1 MSEATPLI
9 RRDEIDFLLFDWLG
23 CGEGGTRDVIE
34 ATMDVATRL
43 AEDMFVPC
51 AARSDIEEPVLKD
64 GAVHVLPDI
73 AAALRQYTELGL
85 FSASFDEGLGGLGL
99 STLVCSALYAQFAA
113 ANIAAAG
120 YPMLSNAN
128 ARVIAAFGTEAQID
142 SFARPGIEGR
152 WYGTMCLSEP
162 QAGSSLGDIRTRAV
176 KDGEDALGLR
186 FRLTGNKMWI
196 SGGDQDISENIVHLV
211 LAKEPGPDGALIEG
225 TAGISLFIVPKIL
238 PDGTRNDV
246 TIAGLNHKMGYRGV
260 PNCLVNFGEAS
271 GAVGWRL
278 GEAGC
283 GLKYMFQMMNEA
295 RIAVGTGAAALAYR
309 GYMHALRYA
318 GERLQ
323 GRRIGERSGNP
334 VPIIAHADVRA
345 MLMRQKVYA
354 EGALALCF
362 YCADLAD
369 AHGDMALQDLLGLLT
384 PIAKS
389 WPSEFGLLANDLAIQ
404 VHGGYG
410 YTRDFEVERL
420 WRDNRLNPIHEG
432 TTGIQAQDLLGR
444 KLLRSDG
451 RALQLLRARVEDTA
465 RRAGAVAPLAEHGA
479 ALLGIFDDIDG
490 TLAALAQADPV
501 GAFDNATWF
510 LRAFGHAVV
519 AWLWLDIAILATG
532 GVDDHFRRGKLKA
545 CRFFFESELPQ
556 ARAWLQIVNAES
568 SAHSEMA
575 PSEF

>member
-1 MSEATPLI
+1 MSEFTPLI

-23 CGEGGTRDVIE
+23 CGRDGSRDIIE
-34 ATMDVATRL
+34 ATLDVATQL
-43 AEDMFVPC
+43 AKDVFLPC
-51 AARSDIEEPVLKD
+51 NAKSDVEEPVLKD
-64 GAVHVLPDI
+64 GGVRVLPEI

-85 FSASFDEGLGGLGL
+85 FSASFDESLGGLGF
-99 STLVCSALYAQFAA
+99 SRLVCSALYAQFAA
-113 ANIAAAG
+113 ANSSAAG
-120 YPMLSNAN
+120 FPMLSNAN
-128 ARVIAAFGTEAQID
+128 ARVIASFGTQEQID
-142 SFARPGIEGR
+142 RFARPGIEGR

-176 KDGEDALGLR
+176 QECEDELGPR

-196 SGGDQDISENIVHLV
+196 SGGDQDIAENIVHLV

-246 TIAGLNHKMGYRGV
+246 SIAGLNHKMGYRGL
-260 PNCLVNFGEAS
+260 PNCMVNFGENG
-271 GAVGWRL
+271 GAIGWRL
-278 GEAGC
+278 GEPGS

-323 GRRIGERSGNP
+323 GRYIGVRSGRP
-334 VPIIAHADVRA
+334 VPIIEHADVRA
-345 MLMRQKVYA
+345 MLLRQKVYA
-354 EGALALCF
+354 EGSLALCF
-362 YCADLAD
+362 YCADLSD
-369 AHGDMALQDLLGLLT
+369 AHDDPDSQELLGLLT
-384 PIAKS
+384 PAAKS
-389 WPSEFGLLANDLAIQ
+389 WPSEFGLIANDLAIQ

-410 YTRDFEVERL
+410 YTRGFDVERL

-451 RALQLLRARVEDTA
+451 RGLQLLRARVEETA
-465 RRAGAVAPLAEHGA
+465 RRAGSNAALAEHGA
-479 ALLGIFDDIDG
+479 ELHRFFDEIDA
-490 TLAALAQADPV
+490 TLAVLARVEPAR
-501 GAFDNATWF
+501 AFDNATWF
-510 LRAFGHAVV
+510 LRAFGHGVV
-519 AWLWLDIAILATG
+519 AWLWLDIALLSASG
-532 GVDDHFRRGKLKA
+532 DENDFHRGKLKA
-545 CRFFFESELPQ
+545 CGYFFESELPQ
-556 ARAWLQIVNAES
+556 ARAWLQIVSTPSPAHAEIL
-568 SAHSEMA
+568 